1 MPPDSDA
8 RIDIRPLI
16 ASMLDP
22 DWYVSRYPDVVV
34 SELDAVAH
42 FQQHGAPEGRDPNRF
57 FDSTWYAKRY
67 PDVAASRLNPI
78 THYLRSGAAALLDP
92 HPMFDAAWY
101 VQQHPEA
108 AANPVLY
115 HLRTGLARSYKTAKP
130 TDIRDYLPSENS
142 APNPPPGV
150 FVDVIVP
157 TLSGLREARRCLG
170 PVLSGRTFP
179 IARVIVF
186 DHNASDRALSAWLD
200 TLAADGE
207 IHLIRDRR
215 RMSPASCIGRGIDAA
230 ETHDVVLLPGDIAM
244 SPDTLRR
251 LSAHAFSAPRIATVS
266 ALSDTR
272 TTPAHSVFS
281 FGRPTSELEETCR
294 TVNAGRSVQ
303 IPAPTG
309 SCLYIRRDALRAT
322 GDLTKGPDAIAD
334 FCRRATA
341 AGWQHRLGLDT
352 FAGRDPADPS
362 IGRELGACETPN
374 ERDRSINAA
383 DPFRFAVTAA
393 LFRRSGLPVILMVS
407 HNLGGGIRR
416 HINSLAERYVG
427 RAHVLLLAG
436 TDRGATLSV
445 PLTPDHPVATLPPE
459 NIAEMVVLLRAA
471 GVTRVH
477 IHHLLYQGMDIRRL
491 IYQLGV
497 PFDLTVHDY
506 YAICPQVNLLR
517 WPEGLY
523 CQEPDRAGCNRCIAE
538 FSSHHAR
545 EILSWRQEQQWQFIQ
560 ADRVICPSED
570 VKARMSRYGASRNAL
585 VAPHEDHPAGPWP
598 VALPALPASP
608 LRIVLLGVLANH
620 KGARIV
626 ASVAEAAE
634 PGSLAFHLIGHL
646 EPWFPAPAIK
656 YIDATGKYQ
665 EHELDT
671 LLDKAAPHVFWFPST
686 APETYSYTLT
696 TAIETGLP
704 IVATRLGSFPER
716 LAGRPNT
723 WLVDYDATTQ
733 DWLAVFDQVQNRLR
747 DPSPAPRV
755 PRPAPVSDF
764 YDKGYLTPKS
774 GRAPARVKPRIA
786 LLAERHPDGALTP
799 NAYIRLLQ
807 PLDHPAI
814 GNGFELLLVDVDTVY
829 DSGADIVVTQR
840 NAIPDVETA
849 DRISAY
855 VRRGGGALV
864 FDLDDD
870 LLNVPAHHPQAGRL
884 RARAQ
889 GVRQMLT
896 VADAIWLATPG
907 LADKLFAIRPDA
919 IVIEDRL
926 DERIW
931 TAPPPLTPYW
941 DDPIRI
947 LYLSPASQDDDL
959 AMILPVLTRLKA
971 DYGERISIDVLG
983 MIRPRNLPHGIN
995 GIGPSPSGSR
1005 SYPGFVDWMTRS
1017 RPVWH
1022 IGIAPLPDTPVNR
1035 SRSPVKALTYA
1046 AIGLAVVASDVPAYR
1061 GSLADGPAGQLVPN
1075 DPVAWHASL
1084 DWLIRGQDLRR
1095 RFAVQA
1101 RDAFVTGGSL
1111 ASVATQRVAALQ
1123 SLQPTSFLRDAAV
1136 ALTIPHDQS
1145 HSAPRT
1151 RRHSGRGR

>member
-1 MPPDSDA
+1 MPPESDTRA
-8 RIDIRPLI
+8 DIRPLI

-22 DWYVSRYPDVVV
+22 DWYIARYPDVVV
-34 SELDAVAH
+34 SDLDAIAH

-57 FDSTWYAKRY
+57 FNSTWYTARH
-67 PDVAASRLNPI
+67 PGVAASRLNPI

-115 HLRTGLARSYKTAKP
+115 HLRTGRARGYKTAKP
-130 TDIRDYLPSENS
+130 TDIRDYLPSENTP
-142 APNPPPGV
+142 PNPPSGV

-157 TLSGLREARRCLG
+157 ALSGLEQARRCLR
-170 PVLSGRTFP
+170 PVLLGRTFP

-186 DHNASDRALSAWLD
+186 DHNASDPALSAWLD

-215 RMSPASCIGRGIDAA
+215 PMTPANCIKRGIGAA
-230 ETHDVVLLPGDIAM
+230 ETHDVVLLPADTAM
-244 SPDTLRR
+244 SADALRR
-251 LSAHAFSAPRIATVS
+251 LSAHAWSAQRTATVS
-266 ALSDTR
+266 TLSSNA
-272 TTPAHSVFS
+272 TTPAYGIST
-281 FGRPTSELEETCR
+281 FGRPAPELEEICL

-303 IPAPTG
+303 IPAATG
-309 SCLYIRRDALRAT
+309 SCLYIRRDALRAV
-322 GDLTKGPDAIAD
+322 GDLSKNTDAVSD
-334 FCRRATA
+334 FCRRATT
-341 AGWQHRLGLDT
+341 AGWQHRLALDT
-352 FAGRDPADPS
+352 FCGRPADPS
-362 IGRELGACETPN
+362 IIRELGSFETPN
-374 ERDRSINAA
+374 ERGRSAA

-445 PLTPDHPVATLPPE
+445 PLAPDHPVATLPPE
-459 NIAEMVVLLRAA
+459 NIGEMVVLLRAA
-471 GVTRVH
+471 GVSRVH
-477 IHHLLYQGMDIRRL
+477 VHHLLYQGMDIRRL
-491 IYQLGV
+491 IYRLGV

-517 WPEGLY
+517 SPEGLY

-545 EILSWRQEQQWQFIQ
+545 EILGWRHEHQWQFIQ

-570 VKARMSRYGASRNAL
+570 VKARMSRYGADRNAL
-585 VAPHEDHPAGPWP
+585 VAPHENHPPGTWP
-598 VALPALPASP
+598 VALPAGPASP
-608 LRIVLLGVLANH
+608 LRVVLLGVLANH

-671 LLDKAAPHVFWFPST
+671 LLDQAAPHVFWFPST

-696 TAIETGLP
+696 SAIESGLP

-733 DWLAVFDQVQNRLR
+733 DWLAVFNEVRNRLR
-747 DPSPAPRV
+747 DPPPTPRV
-755 PRPAPVSDF
+755 PRPAPASDF
-764 YDKGYLTPKS
+764 YDKAYLTPKANRTPAA
-774 GRAPARVKPRIA
+774 GRAKPRIA
-786 LLAERHPDGALTP
+786 ILAERQPDGALTP
-799 NAYIRLLQ
+799 SAYIRLLQ

-814 GNGFELLLVDVDTVY
+814 GSGFERLLVDAETVF
-829 DSGADIVVTQR
+829 DSQADIVVTQR

-870 LLNVPAHHPQAGRL
+870 LLNVPPNHPQAGRL
-884 RARAQ
+884 RPRTQ

-896 VADAIWLATPG
+896 VADAVWLSTPD

-919 IVIEDRL
+919 IVLEDRL

-947 LYLSPASQDDDL
+947 LYVTTGPLDDDF

-971 DYGERISIDVLG
+971 DYGDRINIDVLG
-983 MIRPRNLPHGIN
+983 MVRPRNLPHGIN
-995 GIGPSPSGSR
+995 GIGPSPSGGR

-1022 IGIAPLPDTPVNR
+1022 IGLAPLLDIPFNR
-1035 SRSPVKALTYA
+1035 SRSPVQALTYA
-1046 AIGLAVVASDVPAYR
+1046 AMGLAVVASDVPAYR

-1075 DPVAWHASL
+1075 DPVAWHAGL
-1084 DWLIRGQDLRR
+1084 DWLIRDQDLRR
-1095 RFAVQA
+1095 RLAVQA
-1101 RDAFVTGGSL
+1101 RDAFVTTGSL
-1111 ASVATQRVAALQ
+1111 ASAATQRVAALQ

-1136 ALTIPHDQS
+1136 ALTIQHDQS
-1145 HSAPRT
+1145 HPAPRT